1 MIVHDIYVNVKL
13 QGTLLISVKFCPPSR
28 QVKLSLVLALKTVS
42 FIYLHIFRLVV
53 RIDRKPCGLRGG
65 ESSVVAVV
73 PLYRA
78 SASVSRK
85 LGVSFLQRIIYIFDN
100 SLEFI
105 QNTQKTIRENGPGAM
120 ACLYSAS
127 MTDLERQRQRL
138 HHI

>member
-1 MIVHDIYVNVKL
+1 MSKSFAVSGSSKMIVHDIYVNVKL

-28 QVKLSLVLALKTVS
+28 QVKLSFVLALKTVS

-65 ESSVVAVV
+65 ESRVVAVV

-78 SASVSRK
+78 AASVSRK

-105 QNTQKTIRENGPGAM
+105 QNTQKTKEKMVQGQWLVCIRH
-120 ACLYSAS
+120 
-127 MTDLERQRQRL
+127 Q
-138 HHI
+138 